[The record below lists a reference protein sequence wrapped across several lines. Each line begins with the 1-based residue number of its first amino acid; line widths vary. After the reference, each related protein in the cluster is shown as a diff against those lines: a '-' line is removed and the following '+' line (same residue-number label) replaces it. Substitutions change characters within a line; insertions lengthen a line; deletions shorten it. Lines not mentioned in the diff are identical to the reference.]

1 MSTSI
6 RTPYE
11 YLYPKYICTVF
22 CRTKSNTVPMRQKI
36 TRYRYWQRAPLHI
49 HTPRAARNRKEVQ
62 SIKSALSSIFGNS
75 WKKKLLINPRLTFF
89 RKHLKQEDIFG
100 HYTRNLEKHKCFQMR
115 PHTVWKTL
123 STSWSMVSISIISN
137 EIRTIW
143 LLVVETEIID
153 YYILIDRAT
162 YKTYQEYY
170 YGRKIIIDIL
180 LVKRMKT
187 NINYRYENKFN
198 YHYQHA
204 IKRKF
209 STTGMQY

>member
-1 MSTSI
+1 MKNDT
-6 RTPYE
+6 
-11 YLYPKYICTVF
+11 YIQNVHSVF
-22 CRTKSNTVPMRQKI
+22 GNKI
-36 TRYRYWQRAPLHI
+36 KHSYDYRKLQDRNNGAPLHI

-75 WKKKLLINPRLTFF
+75 WKKKLLINPRLTFS

-115 PHTVWKTL
+115 PNTVWKTL

-162 YKTYQEYY
+162 YKTYWEYY
-170 YGRKIIIDIL
+170 YEENKVFVIL
-180 LVKRMKT
+180 LIKHLD
-187 NINYRYENKFN
+187 ENKYYLSYGDKFN
-198 YHYQHA
+198 YYYRHA

-209 STTGMQY
+209 STTGIQY